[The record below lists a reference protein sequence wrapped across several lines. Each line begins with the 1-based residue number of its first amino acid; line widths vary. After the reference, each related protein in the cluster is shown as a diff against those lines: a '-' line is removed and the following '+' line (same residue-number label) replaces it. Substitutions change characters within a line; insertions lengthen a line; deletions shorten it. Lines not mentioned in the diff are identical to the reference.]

1 MYYILCMAPTCIHV
15 DACKEYCIGILQL
28 TIPKDGSSNFNI
40 TDFSVRIM
48 SLDHQTTTKQY
59 V

>member
-1 MYYILCMAPTCIHV
+1 MAPTCIHV
-15 DACKEYCIGILQL
+15 DACKEYYIGILQL